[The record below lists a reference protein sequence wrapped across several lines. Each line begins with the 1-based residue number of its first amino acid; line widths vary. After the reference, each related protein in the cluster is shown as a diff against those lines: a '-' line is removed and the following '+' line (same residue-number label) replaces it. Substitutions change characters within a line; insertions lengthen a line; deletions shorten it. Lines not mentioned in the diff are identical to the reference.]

1 MDAVLKQKL
10 EHFLTKM
17 VDPEGLAQSLRRFN
31 FEAVKMLLNT
41 ENDDFVRKDWFADG
55 HYFLTELCEILDPSM
70 EDEEK

>member
-1 MDAVLKQKL
+1 MDARTKEKL
-10 EHFLTKM
+10 EYFLTKI

-55 HYFLTELCEILDPSM
+55 HYYITELCEILDPQL
-70 EDEEK
+70 EDKEK